1 MSVSPSLYEKRER
14 EKLQG
19 EIAVRE
25 ALEQERENSEAPN
38 FGQMTVVA
46 AAAVLLRAME
56 AAKKT

>member
-1 MSVSPSLYEKRER
+1 MSVSPFLYEKRER

-38 FGQMTVVA
+38 FGQI
-46 AAAVLLRAME
+46 AAAVLVRAME
-56 AAKKT
+56 AAKKD